1 MALKEK
7 ISALHS
13 SQQLSHA
20 YLLERADLAFAIW
33 MAQLVYC
40 HSAEPCGE
48 CRECRRIAERNHPD
62 VHIIEPDGQ
71 AIKIDQIREL
81 KKEAAMKSVEG
92 GRKVYIIAGADKLNV
107 QAANALLKFIEEPI
121 QDSLV
126 ILTAEKRDVLLPTI
140 LSRVQVFRNQEIN
153 TIEVAAQAKG
163 IKLKN
168 MAILCEVAK
177 SLEELEEIEASAD
190 KIVELIRETFNY
202 NVALA
207 LLSVQ
212 TEWVEQVTD
221 KKLQLLSINL
231 IQSFIK
237 AAWNQKKRQPHNWG
251 DSVKDYTLTEI
262 IEMQKAADELQSG
275 FYSNQHYLLGM
286 EQFFLSVS
294 K

>member
-7 ISALHS
+7 ISALHLN
-13 SQQLSHA
+13 QQLSHA
-20 YLLERADLAFAIW
+20 YLLEKADVNVAVW

-40 HSAEPCGE
+40 HSNNACGE
-48 CRECRRIAERNHPD
+48 CRSCRRIGERNHPD

-81 KKEAAMKSVEG
+81 KREAAMKSVEG

-126 ILTAEKRDVLLPTI
+126 ILTADKRDVLLPTI
-140 LSRVQVFRNQEIN
+140 LSRVQVFRNQE
-153 TIEVAAQAKG
+153 TSTLEAAAKAKG
-163 IKLKN
+163 IELDHLG
-168 MAILCEVAK
+168 ILCEIAK
-177 SLEELEEIEASAD
+177 STEELEEIGPSAD
-190 KIVELIRETFNY
+190 KIVELVKDTFNY
-202 NVALA
+202 NSALA

-212 TEWVEQVTD
+212 TEWAETITD

-231 IQSFIK
+231 IQSFVK
-237 AAWNQKKRQPHNWG
+237 AAWNQKKRQAHNWG
-251 DSVKDYTLTEI
+251 DSVKQYSLTEI
-262 IEMQKAADELQSG
+262 IEMQKAADELRSG

-286 EQFFLSVS
+286 EKFFLSVS